1 MIGAIIRGDAVMIAR
16 GDSEIEAGD
25 RVILFVRRDAVKKV
39 EKLFAVRLE
48 FF

>member
-1 MIGAIIRGDAVMIAR
+1 MEVTFWLLAPLLVVAALG
-16 GDSEIEAGD
+16 
-25 RVILFVRRDAVKKV
+25 ILFVRKDTVKKV